1 MQMHAEVAGAA
12 REEVRSVWNDEL
24 EIHVQVGGSGPPL
37 FFLHAAGGL
46 RWTPFLDRLAED
58 YTVYAPQLPGTH
70 PSDPHAIHKVDNFAD
85 LLLMY
90 EELVRALGIAGA
102 PVIGESFGGMM
113 AADLAAHFPELFSKL
128 VLLAPAGLW
137 LDDHPPTVFELTAAK
152 PEEVPGYLFANPDSD
167 IAKAFFAMPDDPEL
181 IPGIVAS
188 LVWAQGCSG
197 KFLWPIPDQGAA
209 KRLHRV
215 SAPTLILFGSEDRVM
230 PAVYG
235 EEYARL
241 IPGSRLEIFDGCGHI
256 PQVEELERT
265 LELVSSFLH
274 D

>member
-1 MQMHAEVAGAA
+1 MTAEVGAVS
-12 REEVRSVWNDEL
+12 EEVRRVWNDGL

-37 FFLHAAGGL
+37 LFLHAAGGL
-46 RWTPFLDRLAED
+46 RWGAFQDRLAES

-70 PSDPHAIHKVDNFAD
+70 PSDPHAIDKVENFAD
-85 LLLMY
+85 LVLAY

-102 PVIGESFGGMM
+102 PVIGESFGGML
-113 AADLAAHFPELFSKL
+113 AADLAAHFPALFSKV

-137 LDDHPPTVFELTAAK
+137 LDDHPPAVFELTAAK
-152 PEEVPGYLFANPDSD
+152 PEEVPGYLFANPDSE
-167 IAKAFFAMPDDPEL
+167 IAQAFFALPEDPEL
-181 IPGIVAS
+181 IPGIIAA

-197 KFLWPIPDQGAA
+197 KFLWPIPEQGTA

-215 SAPTLILFGSEDRVM
+215 SAPTLIVFGSEDRVM

-241 IPGSRLEIFDGCGHI
+241 IPGSRLEIFEGCGHI

-265 LELVSSFLH
+265 LELVGSFLR